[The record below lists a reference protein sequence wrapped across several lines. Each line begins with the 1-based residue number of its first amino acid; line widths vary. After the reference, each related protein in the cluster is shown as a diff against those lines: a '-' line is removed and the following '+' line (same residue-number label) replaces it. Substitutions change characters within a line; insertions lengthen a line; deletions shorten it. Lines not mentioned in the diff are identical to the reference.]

1 MDGPRDPFDDLA
13 DLFLTPDEEFARE
26 ASPEAAAAAEAM
38 RRDGTLPEVAVAVA
52 GHLPVSAGLWLAQL
66 SDRLARDQGPT
77 GLVRF
82 VAGQVH
88 VEVFRGGRV
97 GEPAEP
103 IDLREALEISTRLA
117 RRWIV
122 VPESSASPGQVLRA
136 GRDGVL
142 LLTGADE
149 AAVVAAY
156 RLIKALAEEAMV
168 EGRAIPPISVGVLG
182 AGDVQVADAMTKL
195 NRTAEAFLAMGLPLT
210 VAMPRMEPLESTL
223 RFMLP
228 GSRTITFE
236 DVPALLREMLRATPP
251 AAASREHRPEP
262 ERREPAD
269 TASGPWS
276 FMLPSES
283 TELPADSADAVAREA
298 EEREADAPV
307 EVRESVDDPV
317 STHVRNS
324 AESLRR
330 LVAGRPGSWESIG
343 KGPFAEKPVRS
354 ETAKLPPTPVDGFV
368 NASMLSGSGAGER
381 RAAVES
387 RSLPSPLL
395 PRFEELSPLPISCP
409 YHPQVELAVDAAG
422 RLHLVAPLERLVEV
436 EATAA
441 WAADHAAMLRL
452 ACPGIEAGDPS
463 DLRIDLVTSSAR
475 EAMPLVHSR
484 IRLHLLASVAVG
496 SERGWIRLP
505 LNEAAECDSATT
517 PEAS

>member
-13 DLFLTPDEEFARE
+13 DLFLTPEEEFGAAPSAE
-26 ASPEAAAAAEAM
+26 ASAAADAM
-38 RRDGTLPEVAVAVA
+38 RREGTLPAVTVAVA

-88 VEVFRGGRV
+88 VEVFRGGRS

-103 IDLREALEISTRLA
+103 LDLREALELSTRLA

-122 VPESSASPGQVLRA
+122 VPEASASPAQVLRA

-168 EGRAIPPISVGVLG
+168 EGRAIPPISMGVLG

-210 VAMPRMEPLESTL
+210 LAMPRMEPLESTL

-228 GSRTITFE
+228 ASRTITFE
-236 DVPALLREMLRATPP
+236 DVPSLLRELLRATPP
-251 AAASREHRPEP
+251 SSLPRSKPMDEAPQEPLETAGEPWPFALPPEAIEQAERPCEPREP
-262 ERREPAD
+262 EIE
-269 TASGPWS
+269 TAAMGEA
-276 FMLPSES
+276 FD
-283 TELPADSADAVAREA
+283 DS
-298 EEREADAPV
+298 
-307 EVRESVDDPV
+307 V
-317 STHVRNS
+317 STPVQNS
-324 AESLRR
+324 AASLRR
-330 LVAGRPGSWESIG
+330 LVAGRAGDWNSIG
-343 KGPFAEKPVRS
+343 QGSFADPPLRGEA
-354 ETAKLPPTPVDGFV
+354 AKLPPSPVDGFV
-368 NASMLSGSGAGER
+368 KASMLGGDPGDG
-381 RAAVES
+381 RAEIES
-387 RSLPSPLL
+387 RTLPSPLL
-395 PRFEELSPLPISCP
+395 PRFETLSPLPIACP
-409 YHPQVELAVDAAG
+409 YHPSVELGVDAEG
-422 RLHLVAPLERLVEV
+422 RLHLVAPLDRLIEV

-452 ACPGIEAGDPS
+452 ACPGIEASDPS
-463 DLRIDLVTSSAR
+463 DLRIDLVTSRAR
-475 EAMPLVHSR
+475 DAMPLAHSR
-484 IRLHLLASVAVG
+484 IRLHLLASISIG
-496 SERGWIRLP
+496 RERGWIMLP
-505 LNEAAECDSATT
+505 LNEAAECDSAAT
-517 PEAS
+517 PEES

>member
-13 DLFLTPDEEFARE
+13 DLFLTPDEEFGAE
-26 ASPEAAAAAEAM
+26 ASPESAAAAEAM
-38 RRDGTLPEVAVAVA
+38 RRDGTLPEVTVAVA

-195 NRTAEAFLAMGLPLT
+195 NRTAKAFLAMGLPLT

-236 DVPALLREMLRATPP
+236 DVPALLHEMLRATPP
-251 AAASREHRPEP
+251 PSTWETRPESAMPEP
-262 ERREPAD
+262 EEAVG
-269 TASGPWS
+269 GPWP
-276 FMLPSES
+276 FVLPPEA
-283 TELPADSADAVAREA
+283 TERPSPAADSSEHVARVPEA
-298 EEREADAPV
+298 EGSVEANEPIDETIAAQ
-307 EVRESVDDPV
+307 VRS
-317 STHVRNS
+317 S

-330 LVAGRPGSWESIG
+330 LIAGRPGSWEAIG
-343 KGPFAEKPVRS
+343 KGPFAEQPVRS
-354 ETAKLPPTPVDGFV
+354 EAAKLPPAPVDGFV
-368 NASMLSGSGAGER
+368 NASMLGGSGAGER
-381 RAAVES
+381 RAAIES

-422 RLHLVAPLERLVEV
+422 RLHLVAPLDRLVEV

>member
-13 DLFLTPDEEFARE
+13 DLFLTPDEDFGGE
-26 ASPEAAAAAEAM
+26 ASPESAAAADAM
-38 RRDGTLPEVAVAVA
+38 RRDGTLPEVTVAVA

-82 VAGQVH
+82 VAGQIH
-88 VEVFRGGRV
+88 VEVFRGGRT

-103 IDLREALEISTRLA
+103 LDLREALELSTRIA

-122 VPESSASPGQVLRA
+122 VPEASASPGQVLRA

-149 AAVVAAY
+149 AAVVGAY

-195 NRTAEAFLAMGLPLT
+195 NRTSEAFLAMGLPLT

-251 AAASREHRPEP
+251 AASVWESRPESASRGPDESLGGPWPFVLPPEATERPEV
-262 ERREPAD
+262 A
-269 TASGPWS
+269 
-276 FMLPSES
+276 
-283 TELPADSADAVAREA
+283 ADSPKA
-298 EEREADAPV
+298 EADLPEADGSAD
-307 EVRESVDDPV
+307 RGESIDETVATQV
-317 STHVRNS
+317 QSS

-330 LVAGRPGSWESIG
+330 LIAGRPGSWESIG
-343 KGPFAEKPVRS
+343 KGPFAEKPVRG
-354 ETAKLPPTPVDGFV
+354 ETAKLPPAPVDGFV
-368 NASMLSGSGAGER
+368 NASMLGGPASETH
-381 RAAVES
+381 RASIED

-409 YHPQVELAVDAAG
+409 YHPEVELGVDAAG
-422 RLHLVAPLERLVEV
+422 RLHLVAPLDRLVEV

-475 EAMPLVHSR
+475 DAMPLVHSR
-484 IRLHLLASVAVG
+484 IRLHLLASVAIG
-496 SERGWIRLP
+496 RERGWIRLP
-505 LNEAAECDSATT
+505 LNEAAECDSAAT

>member
-13 DLFLTPDEEFARE
+13 DLFLTPEEEFGAAPSAE
-26 ASPEAAAAAEAM
+26 SSAAADAM
-38 RRDGTLPEVAVAVA
+38 RRDGTLPAVTVAVA

-88 VEVFRGGRV
+88 VEVFRAGRS

-103 IDLREALEISTRLA
+103 LDLRDALELATRLA

-122 VPESSASPGQVLRA
+122 VPEASASPGQVIRA

-168 EGRAIPPISVGVLG
+168 EGRAIPPISMGVLG

-195 NRTAEAFLAMGLPLT
+195 NRTSEAFLAMGLPLT
-210 VAMPRMEPLESTL
+210 LAMPRMEPLESTL

-228 GSRTITFE
+228 ASRTVTFE
-236 DVPALLREMLRATPP
+236 DVPALLRELIQATPP
-251 AAASREHRPEP
+251 ASKTRAAPTPPEP
-262 ERREPAD
+262 REPAGSGGD
-269 TASGPWS
+269 PWPFALPPQAAEHAEPPAEPREPEIETAAAG
-276 FMLPSES
+276 ES
-283 TELPADSADAVAREA
+283 LDE
-298 EEREADAPV
+298 PV
-307 EVRESVDDPV
+307 TTPV
-317 STHVRNS
+317 QNS
-324 AESLRR
+324 AASLRR
-330 LVAGRPGSWESIG
+330 LVAGRAGEWASMG
-343 KGPFAEKPVRS
+343 QGAFAEPSVPS
-354 ETAKLPPTPVDGFV
+354 EAAKLPPTPVDGFV
-368 NASMLSGSGAGER
+368 RASMLGGASHED
-381 RAAVES
+381 RAEIEH
-387 RSLPSPLL
+387 RGLPSPLL
-395 PRFEELSPLPISCP
+395 PRFESLSPLPIACP
-409 YHPQVELAVDAAG
+409 YHPSVELGVDDAG
-422 RLHLVAPLERLVEV
+422 RLHLVAPLDRLIEV

-463 DLRIDLVTSSAR
+463 DLRIDLVTSRAR
-475 EAMPLVHSR
+475 DAMPLAHSR
-484 IRLHLLASVAVG
+484 IRLHLLASVSVG
-496 SERGWIRLP
+496 RERGWLMLP
-505 LNEAAECDSATT
+505 LNEAAECDSAETS
-517 PEAS
+517 EES

>member
-13 DLFLTPDEEFARE
+13 DLFLTPDEEFGVG
-26 ASPEAAAAAEAM
+26 ASPEAAAAADAM
-38 RRDGTLPEVAVAVA
+38 RRDGTLPEVTVAVA

-88 VEVFRGGRV
+88 VEVFRGGRS

-103 IDLREALEISTRLA
+103 IDLRDALEISTRIA

-122 VPESSASPGQVLRA
+122 VPESSASPGQVIRA

-195 NRTAEAFLAMGLPLT
+195 NRTSEAFLAMGLPLT

-251 AAASREHRPEP
+251 SPGAWGPRPDAAAEHPMEP
-262 ERREPAD
+262 KGD
-269 TASGPWS
+269 PWP
-276 FMLPSES
+276 FV
-283 TELPADSADAVAREA
+283 LPADAGERPDSFAESAESRDEPRSVPDPSE
-298 EEREADAPV
+298 PV
-307 EVRESVDDPV
+307 GETIATPV
-317 STHVRNS
+317 QNS

-330 LVAGRPGSWESIG
+330 LIAGRPGSWESIG
-343 KGPFAEKPVRS
+343 KGPFAEPPARG
-354 ETAKLPPTPVDGFV
+354 EPAKLPPSPGDGFV
-368 NASMLSGSGAGER
+368 NASMLGGTEAGQARGQIET
-381 RAAVES
+381 

-409 YHPQVELAVDAAG
+409 YHPEVELGVDAAG
-422 RLHLVAPLERLVEV
+422 RLHLVAPLDRLVEV

-463 DLRIDLVTSSAR
+463 DLRIDLVTSRAR

-496 SERGWIRLP
+496 RERGWIRLP
-505 LNEAAECDSATT
+505 LNEAAECDSAAS
-517 PEAS
+517 PEAP